1 MERWNLTALT
11 SPSSW
16 EPMAWGQPWQPQARP
31 LKASRTELI
40 WAFHGL
46 WGLIGYLLIL
56 FINFYFGVKNRTLF
70 YRTTFLLLGG
80 KVLKAAHTQGRV
92 RGVGRKGEMNPQWR
106 NLKDL
111 QWRNPETVPGQVMK
125 ILSSKGGISLIEC
138 NLWYGVT
145 PETSSPLSSFWNTWH
160 PLTLWE
166 DYQTQTNR
174 HPTKHQT
181 VILKTTKV
189 KKCEKIW
196 ETVTDLRK
204 LRRRDKASI
213 W

>member
-31 LKASRTELI
+31 LKASQTELI

-80 KVLKAAHTQGRV
+80 KVLKAAHTQGGV

-111 QWRNPETVPGQVMK
+111 QWRNLETVPGQVMK
-125 ILSSKGGISLIEC
+125 ILSSKGGISLIEWTFDMVWPQK
-138 NLWYGVT
+138 LHLLYLLSETRGT
-145 PETSSPLSSFWNTWH
+145 P
-160 PLTLWE
+160 
-166 DYQTQTNR
+166 
-174 HPTKHQT
+174 
-181 VILKTTKV
+181 
-189 KKCEKIW
+189 
-196 ETVTDLRK
+196 
-204 LRRRDKASI
+204 
-213 W
+213 